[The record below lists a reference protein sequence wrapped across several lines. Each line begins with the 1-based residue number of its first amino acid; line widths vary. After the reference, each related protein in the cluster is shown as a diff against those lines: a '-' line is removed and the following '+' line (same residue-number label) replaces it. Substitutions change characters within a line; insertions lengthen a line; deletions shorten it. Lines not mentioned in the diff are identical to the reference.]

1 MTTSSPGS
9 GLDYNK
15 LNFGVFL
22 PIANGGWIIS
32 EAEPRPDGSYA
43 LNREAAVLADEL
55 GFDFIMSMAKW
66 RGYGGTTNHW
76 GVSLESMTMMAGLAE
91 ATSRVKVYATVHTLL
106 FHPAV
111 AAKMFATLDQMSG
124 GRVGMNVVSGSYAG
138 EFRQMGM
145 WPEHLDHDAR
155 YDLAKEWMQVVKRL
169 WSEERVTHSGTYFR
183 LEDCESNPKPVQR
196 PRPPIICAGA
206 SEKGMGF
213 TIDEGDACFI
223 GGRDLEELA
232 RISRRAKE
240 MAEERGKTIKTYS
253 MFGVLPADTEEEAR
267 ERVKKYE
274 DGADLEA
281 IKGLLRS
288 YGLEPDG
295 RENSMQARARNVFMN
310 EMLIGDAESIVK
322 QIKIIME
329 TTGLDGMMLTFAD
342 YVGDLRYFG
351 EKVLP
356 QLRGGK

>member
-1 MTTSSPGS
+1 MATSPE
-9 GLDYNK
+9 LDYNK
-15 LNFGVFL
+15 LDFGIFL

-32 EAEPRPDGSYA
+32 DAEPRPDGSYA
-43 LNREAAVLADEL
+43 LNREAAVLAESL

-91 ATSRVKVYATVHTLL
+91 ATSRVKVFATVHTLL
-106 FHPAV
+106 YHPAV
-111 AAKMFATLDQMSG
+111 AAKMFATLDHISG
-124 GRVGMNVVSGSYAG
+124 GRVGMNVVSGAYAG

-145 WPEHLDHDAR
+145 WPEHLDHDQR
-155 YDLAKEWMQVVKRL
+155 YDLAREWMQVVKRL
-169 WSEERVTHSGTYFR
+169 WREERVTHRGDYYQ
-183 LEDCESNPKPVQR
+183 LEDCESNPKPLQQ

-213 TIDEGDACFI
+213 TIEEGDACFI
-223 GGRDLEELA
+223 GGRDLDELA
-232 RISRRAKE
+232 QVSRRAKE
-240 MAEERGKTIKTYS
+240 MAAERGKTIKTYA
-253 MFGVLPADTEEEAR
+253 MFGVLPGDSAEEVEAR
-267 ERVKKYE
+267 MKKYQ

-310 EMLIGDAESIVK
+310 EMLTGNADDIVGR
-322 QIKIIME
+322 IKLIME
-329 TTGLDGMMLTFAD
+329 TTGLDGMMLTFPD
-342 YVGDLRYFG
+342 YIGDLRYFG

-356 QLRGGK
+356 LLRGTK